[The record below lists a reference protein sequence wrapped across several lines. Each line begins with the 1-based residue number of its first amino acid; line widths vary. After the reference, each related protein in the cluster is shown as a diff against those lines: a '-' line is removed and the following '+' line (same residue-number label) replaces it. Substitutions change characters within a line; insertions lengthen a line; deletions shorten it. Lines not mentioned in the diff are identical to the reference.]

1 MGNPEVPRDD
11 EAREFPPPPPPAPAA
26 TPSEPVLDAEVP
38 GASVEAADEAGEP
51 GPIDDD
57 LAMSA
62 DLAMSRVEDL
72 DIPPADI
79 AVPDFT
85 VPEPPEI
92 PPLDETAAVLLAD
105 EKASTSGIGE
115 PPGEDP
121 AARTPLPATRSE
133 LRARTSGGDPMPS
146 EPQRAADAAST
157 SSVPPVFASGRTSS
171 AVPAPPT
178 PATPVDSRP
187 DAPASDYS
195 NPRGGDTYRGWP
207 IVIFALLAVLL
218 LAAVIGVVVLAN
230 NPPTFSAPQSSGTG
244 VSESAPAGEPA
255 PAVEQGCSELCAQ
268 VAAMVD
274 GEVAGP
280 TGDVAWSLDGA
291 WQDAAS
297 PAASAV
303 SATSAHFT
311 SEIGDLR
318 FAIMAFEDDAAVA
331 AAGETLKSERSE
343 PLTSE
348 SSVYEDGSGTSYVFA
363 DGTQQAILWHV
374 PSDDDTPWL
383 MLVEGPDDPA
393 VFDFYLGLPF

>member
-51 GPIDDD
+51 GPIADD
-57 LAMSA
+57 LAVSA

-105 EKASTSGIGE
+105 ETASTSEIGE
-115 PPGEDP
+115 TAGGDP
-121 AARTPLPATRSE
+121 ADRTPLPATRSE
-133 LRARTSGGDPMPS
+133 LRARTSGGDPMPP
-146 EPQRAADAAST
+146 EPQRAADATST
-157 SSVPPVFASGRTSS
+157 S
-171 AVPAPPT
+171 AVPPT
-178 PATPVDSRP
+178 PATSVDARP

-244 VSESAPAGEPA
+244 ASESAPAGEPA

-280 TGDVAWSLDGA
+280 TGDVAWALDGA

-303 SATSAHFT
+303 SATSARFT

-343 PLTSE
+343 PLSSE
-348 SSVYEDGSGTSYVFA
+348 SSVYDDGTGTSYVFA